1 MTGSGI
7 PEVPISPSSEARPG
21 AGIDPWRRVAQ
32 RLDAFR
38 HSPARSFGQS
48 EPHASI
54 AIERDDTL
62 ATVCGKLDSARVPRV
77 ALLLASGNRDLSRPI
92 GMRLLMRHA
101 HLTGKE
107 IVIVSRSQAIRRRA
121 QAEGQ
126 AYVGNERR
134 IGFESD
140 QPAPLPLGGL
150 NLGIPAR
157 SLLLPALAMTA
168 MLVAAFCTVFWYLP
182 VARITLY
189 PPSEPATADQLVMV
203 DEQATQL
210 NTSGFIVPA
219 QRRQTNTR
227 RTVFL
232 RTTGAPASDA
242 PVAAHT
248 VATADL
254 DAGQALAV
262 SALREQGLI
271 DLRAKYDAAETF
283 FPESVQVQVSDVSPG
298 QQAGDSADFLQVS
311 YTGSVSALSAKNADL
326 RRLFTTL
333 LQRNLRSDRQILE
346 PSLALTVL
354 DTEAFDAAN
363 GRLPVHFRASADST
377 ALIDTRAIAARLR
390 GQNRNAALATADADA
405 ASVQPATLTLSPRWA
420 PWLPRVASHI
430 HLELQP
436 GRSP

>member
-1 MTGSGI
+1 MASSGI
-7 PEVPISPSSEARPG
+7 PEVPVSPSTEARPG
-21 AGIDPWRRVAQ
+21 GGIDPWRRVAQ
-32 RLDAFR
+32 RLEAFR
-38 HSPARSFGQS
+38 RSPARSFGQS
-48 EPHASI
+48 EPHAAI
-54 AIERDDTL
+54 AIDRDDTL

-77 ALLLASGNRDLSRPI
+77 ALLLPNGNRDLSRPI

-107 IVIVSRSQAIRRRA
+107 IVIVSTRQAIRRRA

-126 AYVGNERR
+126 TYVSDERR

-140 QPAPLPLGGL
+140 QLTPLPLGGL
-150 NLGIPAR
+150 NLGVPAR
-157 SLLLPALAMTA
+157 ALLLPALALTA
-168 MLVAAFCTVFWYLP
+168 MLVAAFCVVFWYLP

-189 PPSEPATADQLVMV
+189 PPSESVTADQLVMV

-219 QRRQTNTR
+219 QRRQTNAR
-227 RTVFL
+227 RTVFI
-232 RTTGAPASDA
+232 RATGDPASDA
-242 PVAAHT
+242 PGSVHT

-262 SALREQGLI
+262 SALREQGLN
-271 DLRAKYDAAETF
+271 DLRANYGAAETF

-298 QQAGDSADFLQVS
+298 QQAGDPADFLQVS
-311 YTGSVSALSAKNADL
+311 YTGSVSALSAKNTDL
-326 RRLFTTL
+326 RGLFTSL

-346 PSLALTVL
+346 QSLVLTVL
-354 DTEAFDAAN
+354 NTEAFDAAD
-363 GRLPVHFRASADST
+363 GRLPVHFRANADST
-377 ALIDTRAIAARLR
+377 ALIDTGAIAARLR
-390 GQNRNAALATADADA
+390 GQNRNAALAAADADA
-405 ASVQPATLTLSPRWA
+405 ASVQPATLTLSPRWV
-420 PWLPRVASHI
+420 PWLPRVTGHI

>member
-1 MTGSGI
+1 
-7 PEVPISPSSEARPG
+7 
-21 AGIDPWRRVAQ
+21 
-32 RLDAFR
+32 
-38 HSPARSFGQS
+38 
-48 EPHASI
+48 
-54 AIERDDTL
+54 
-62 ATVCGKLDSARVPRV
+62 
-77 ALLLASGNRDLSRPI
+77 
-92 GMRLLMRHA
+92 
-101 HLTGKE
+101 
-107 IVIVSRSQAIRRRA
+107 
-121 QAEGQ
+121 
-126 AYVGNERR
+126 
-134 IGFESD
+134 
-140 QPAPLPLGGL
+140 
-150 NLGIPAR
+150 
-157 SLLLPALAMTA
+157 
-168 MLVAAFCTVFWYLP
+168 
-182 VARITLY
+182 
-189 PPSEPATADQLVMV
+189 
-203 DEQATQL
+203 
-210 NTSGFIVPA
+210 VPA

-242 PVAAHT
+242 PGAAHT

-262 SALREQGLI
+262 SALREQGLT
-271 DLRAKYDAAETF
+271 DLGAKYDAAETF

-354 DTEAFDAAN
+354 DTEAFDAADE
-363 GRLPVHFRASADST
+363 RLPVHFRASAYST
-377 ALIDTRAIAARLR
+377 ALIDTGAIAARLR
-390 GQNRNAALATADADA
+390 GENRNAALATADADA